1 MRLVRYGDVGLEK
14 PGLIDADG
22 VLRDLSAHIADID
35 GTVLDDAAL
44 DRLRGLDP
52 ASLIAVEGSPR
63 LGACVSNVGKFVC
76 IGLNFHDHARETGL
90 PIPEHPIVF
99 MKATSSI
106 NGPNDDIIMPRG
118 SNHSDWEVELAA
130 VIGSPA
136 KYVSVDKALDYVA
149 GYCITNDVS
158 ERHLQMKLTGQ
169 WTKGKSCDTYGP
181 IGPWLVTRDE
191 IPDPQALGMR
201 LAVNEQIMQDGTS
214 ADMIFSV
221 AEIIAHLSELMSLHP
236 GDVIATG
243 TPAGVGMGQK
253 PEAVYLRDGD
263 VMMVEIDG
271 LGRQMQRVRA
281 DLSS

>member
-14 PGLIDADG
+14 PGLIDSDG
-22 VLRDLSAHIADID
+22 ILRDLSAHIADID
-35 GTVLDDAAL
+35 GTVLDDATL
-44 DRLRGLDP
+44 GRLRGLDP
-52 ASLIAVEGSPR
+52 ASLNTVEGSPR
-63 LGACVSNVGKFVC
+63 LGACVSSVGKFVC

-149 GYCITNDVS
+149 GYCIANDVS

-201 LAVNEQIMQDGTS
+201 LVVNEQIMQDGTS

>member
-14 PGLIDADG
+14 PGLIDSDG
-22 VLRDLSAHIADID
+22 ILRDLSAHIADID
-35 GTVLDDAAL
+35 GTVLDDATL

-52 ASLIAVEGSPR
+52 ASLNAVEGSPR
-63 LGACVSNVGKFVC
+63 LGACVSSVGKFVC

-149 GYCITNDVS
+149 GYCIANDVS

-201 LAVNEQIMQDGTS
+201 LAVNEQMMQDGTS

>member
-1 MRLVRYGDVGLEK
+1 MLFR
-14 PGLIDADG
+14 
-22 VLRDLSAHIADID
+22 SCIA
-35 GTVLDDAAL
+35 
-44 DRLRGLDP
+44 
-52 ASLIAVEGSPR
+52 
-63 LGACVSNVGKFVC
+63 
-76 IGLNFHDHARETGL
+76 
-90 PIPEHPIVF
+90 
-99 MKATSSI
+99 
-106 NGPNDDIIMPRG
+106 
-118 SNHSDWEVELAA
+118 
-130 VIGSPA
+130 
-136 KYVSVDKALDYVA
+136 
-149 GYCITNDVS
+149 NDVS

-271 LGRQMQRVRA
+271 LGRQMQRVHA